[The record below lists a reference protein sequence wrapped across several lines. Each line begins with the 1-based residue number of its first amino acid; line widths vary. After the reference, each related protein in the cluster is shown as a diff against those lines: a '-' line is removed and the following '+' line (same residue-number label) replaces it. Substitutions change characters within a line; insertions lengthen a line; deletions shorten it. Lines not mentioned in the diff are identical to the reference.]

1 MIESGKHLSN
11 YFIGKTFSVILP
23 LAEETIFD
31 VLLLPATNADS
42 KLHEIMSRKTKTH
55 SFQHTITI
63 CSTNLKKDSWKKVIN
78 WSQKKLDENVHKNA
92 KSVKIDAVT

>member
-1 MIESGKHLSN
+1 MIASGKHLLN
-11 YFIGKTFSVILP
+11 YFIGKTFSVILS

-42 KLHEIMSRKTKTH
+42 KLHEIMWQKTKTH
-55 SFQHTITI
+55 SFQYTITI
-63 CSTNLKKDSWKKVIN
+63 CSTKLKKDSWKKVIN
-78 WSQKKLDENVHKNA
+78 WSQKKLHENVHKNA